1 MHHGAFTNGEL
12 YSQLQNSGCMTIP
25 FTYLLNRMKLLPSE
39 LENAITS
46 GVLRLSCRCFSL
58 KPTCSFMNEDS
69 FSKKESEVI
78 VDDDDSKEWTLYDA
92 GPRCVKCPLMC
103 LPPVSGTADVY
114 YQQLLALSGLG
125 YRMEFPVYWS
135 IPEFCEGFRKLLDHL
150 GLDKVH
156 LFGASIGGYM
166 ALKFAEYTYKSPRV
180 QSLILC
186 NTFIDT
192 SVFQQTFAAQTFW
205 LIPAFVLKRMVMGNF
220 ASNLT
225 DGDMADAIDFMVERL
240 DSLTQSQLA
249 SRLTLN
255 CKDSY
260 VEPHKVSNTDV
271 TVMDVFD
278 ESALSMTVKEEM
290 YKCFPNAKR
299 AHLKSGGNFPYLS
312 RSAEVNLY
320 LQIHLRQYLGTRYS
334 ARDPSIIDSPK
345 AGESSTS
352 GGAVAAIATD
362 SEEGEGEG
370 EEEEENNQV
379 ENNQDQD
386 LRTPTSIA
394 GIEMSPRSAESQRR
408 MLTKSRSDTVIFF
421 IHGVGG
427 SSDIWT
433 SQLHFFSSH
442 GYNVVAPDLLG
453 HGFSATPSDE
463 SNYSFTNL
471 ALDLLEIF
479 DRYYGRMN
487 ILVGHSYGASF
498 CTKIAKERYLK
509 VTKLILISGGGP
521 LPLYPESCH
530 VFCLP
535 SCILACI
542 QSCLLDRFTGQ
553 AFTRNSKL
561 SEDIKVKA
569 FDVPTYVLRGTMQG
583 QIWIEGNEEY
593 HSEIVPST
601 LLIHGRNDTFVTL
614 DEVDWM
620 KETIF
625 GSDLKIIDD
634 VGHMVMMESPDMVNN
649 YILEFITKGESSRRR
664 TPRRVLSKSSCRRE
678 SKSIY

>member
-1 MHHGAFTNGEL
+1 MLVTNMNSHECCVRRHHKIVPQPGTYDTYEL
-12 YSQLQNSGCMTIP
+12 VEIRPGRIVRVQKI
-25 FTYLLNRMKLLPSE
+25 
-39 LENAITS
+39 NAITENNS
-46 GVLRLSCRCFSL
+46 APNRKTNDSHIIQEDPTKHYITNKKTSTEDELS
-58 KPTCSFMNEDS
+58 
-69 FSKKESEVI
+69 
-78 VDDDDSKEWTLYDA
+78 
-92 GPRCVKCPLMC
+92 
-103 LPPVSGTADVY
+103 
-114 YQQLLALSGLG
+114 
-125 YRMEFPVYWS
+125 
-135 IPEFCEGFRKLLDHL
+135 
-150 GLDKVH
+150 
-156 LFGASIGGYM
+156 
-166 ALKFAEYTYKSPRV
+166 
-180 QSLILC
+180 
-186 NTFIDT
+186 
-192 SVFQQTFAAQTFW
+192 
-205 LIPAFVLKRMVMGNF
+205 
-220 ASNLT
+220 
-225 DGDMADAIDFMVERL
+225 
-240 DSLTQSQLA
+240 
-249 SRLTLN
+249 
-255 CKDSY
+255 
-260 VEPHKVSNTDV
+260 SNTL
-271 TVMDVFD
+271 
-278 ESALSMTVKEEM
+278 ESSSKPESTVKDIQTIE
-290 YKCFPNAKR
+290 NA
-299 AHLKSGGNFPYLS
+299 N
-312 RSAEVNLY
+312 
-320 LQIHLRQYLGTRYS
+320 
-334 ARDPSIIDSPK
+334 SPDF
-345 AGESSTS
+345 GR
-352 GGAVAAIATD
+352 
-362 SEEGEGEG
+362 
-370 EEEEENNQV
+370 
-379 ENNQDQD
+379 
-386 LRTPTSIA
+386 RTPTSIA